1 MIIFKKDKESMD
13 INEFYREIGVD
24 AKDVLNRLG
33 SVVLIKKYLNKFAKD
48 GTFADLKKGIAE
60 KDYQAAFRAAHT
72 LKGIC
77 LHLELLPLS
86 EISVNLTDILRNY
99 TPDRES
105 DLNGTFESFS
115 KVYSEIVAKLENLQ

>member
-1 MIIFKKDKESMD
+1 MD
-13 INEFYREIGVD
+13 INGFYREIGVD

-48 GTFADLKKGIAE
+48 GTFADLKNGIAE

-77 LHLELLPLS
+77 LNLELLPLS

-115 KVYSEIVAKLENLQ
+115 KAYSEIVAKLENLQ

>member
-1 MIIFKKDKESMD
+1 MD

-60 KDYQAAFRAAHT
+60 KD
-72 LKGIC
+72 
-77 LHLELLPLS
+77 
-86 EISVNLTDILRNY
+86 
-99 TPDRES
+99 
-105 DLNGTFESFS
+105 
-115 KVYSEIVAKLENLQ
+115 

>member
-1 MIIFKKDKESMD
+1 M
-13 INEFYREIGVD
+13 
-24 AKDVLNRLG
+24 
-33 SVVLIKKYLNKFAKD
+33 
-48 GTFADLKKGIAE
+48 GIAE

-77 LHLELLPLS
+77 LNLELLPLS

>member
-77 LHLELLPLS
+77 LNLELLPLS
-86 EISVNLTDILRNY
+86 EISVNLTDIQLHSRSRKRSQWN
-99 TPDRES
+99 
-105 DLNGTFESFS
+105 
-115 KVYSEIVAKLENLQ
+115 V